1 MNASALSTREVTWV
15 TTALLLAL
23 LPHMQR
29 FPLILS
35 LAFVG
40 AALWRV
46 LGAMQRLPLPDRE
59 HVVLWIGKQFVAI
72 LAFVSIYIAYHGQLG
87 REAGVELLA
96 ALLGLKLLEMRGARD
111 YYIVTFLCYFLV
123 VTNFFYSQTIATA
136 IYMLF
141 VVVGATTVLIQF
153 NTPREYQ
160 HSFGMFKHA
169 AAMTVQAMPLMLIA
183 FALFPRLPG
192 PLWGLPQD
200 AFDGVSGLS
209 EDMAVGQIARLGLS
223 DEIAFRVEFYGDEP
237 RTEDL
242 YWRGPV
248 LWYTNGRR
256 WTKGDAG
263 DGPPTLVERLGPNYR
278 YTLTLEPHSNR
289 WLMGLEMVTSAGF
302 EARRTSDHR
311 LLANRPVRRRIRY
324 DLNSTVDYRIMA
336 INASERRAALR
347 LPRGWHPRARELA
360 SDWALQARTPQ
371 EIVNAAL
378 TMFRGNDF
386 YYSLTPPLLP
396 EDAVD
401 EFLFDTREGFCEH
414 FAASFVVLMRAAG
427 IPARV
432 VTGYQGGEYNTVGDY
447 MVVRQRDAHAWAEV
461 YFDDRGWVRIDP
473 TAAVAPERVSLGI
486 GDLLPRRATLSPFAR
501 SAVASAFWKRLR
513 DSWDAVTYSWN
524 QWVLGYT
531 PQRQRRLLDELGLE
545 DWDYGNL
552 VIALTLV
559 LAAAAV
565 ALGVLLLRAE
575 HIAVDPA
582 LRAYQRFCRKLD
594 RLGFDRHPSEAP
606 LAFARRVTQA
616 RADLAAE
623 VFAITRLYTQIRYG
637 RIVIDPRRRR
647 ARVAEFRPTRRR

>member
-1 MNASALSTREVTWV
+1 MNASTLSTREVVWV

-23 LPHMQR
+23 LPHMER
-29 FPLILS
+29 FPLMLS

-40 AALWRV
+40 CALWRV

-59 HVVLWIGKQFVAI
+59 HVVLWVGKQFVAV
-72 LAFVSIYIAYHGQLG
+72 LAFISIYIAYHGQLG

-96 ALLGLKLLEMRGARD
+96 ALLGLKLLEMRGERD
-111 YYIVTFLCYFLV
+111 YYVVTFLCYFLV

-136 IYMLF
+136 LYMLF
-141 VVVGATTVLIQF
+141 VVVAATTVLIQF
-153 NTPREYQ
+153 NTPHEYR
-160 HSFGMFKHA
+160 HPLGMFKHA
-169 AAMTVQAMPLMLIA
+169 GAMTVQAMPLMLIA
-183 FALFPRLPG
+183 FVLFPRLPG

-200 AFDGVSGLS
+200 AFDAVSGLS

-223 DEIAFRVEFYGDEP
+223 DEIAFRVEFHGDEP
-237 RTEDL
+237 RAENL

-248 LWYTNGRR
+248 LWNTNGRR
-256 WTKGDAG
+256 WTAGDAG
-263 DGPPTLVERLGPNYR
+263 NGPPAPVETLGQNYR
-278 YTLTLEPHSNR
+278 YTLTLEPHRDR
-289 WLMGLEMVTSAGF
+289 WLMGLEMVTSAGY
-302 EARRTSDHR
+302 EARRTSDYR

-324 DLNSTVDYRIMA
+324 DLNSTVDYRISA
-336 INASERRAALR
+336 ITATERRAALR

-360 SDWALQARTPQ
+360 GDWAARARTPQ
-371 EIVNAAL
+371 EVVNAAL
-378 TMFRGNDF
+378 TMFRENEF

-396 EDAVD
+396 DDSVD
-401 EFLFDTREGFCEH
+401 EFLFDTQEGFCEH

-461 YFDDRGWVRIDP
+461 YFDDRGWVRVDP

-486 GDLLPRRATLSPFAR
+486 GDLLPRRTTLSPFAR
-501 SAVASAFWKRLR
+501 SAVASAFWERVR

-531 PQRQRRLLDELGLE
+531 PQRQRRLLDELGFE

-552 VIALTLV
+552 VITLTLV
-559 LAAAAV
+559 LAVVTVTLA
-565 ALGVLLLRAE
+565 VLLLRAE
-575 HIAVDPA
+575 QVAADPA
-582 LRAYQRFCRKLD
+582 LRAYLRFCGKLD
-594 RLGFDRHPSEAP
+594 RVGLDRRSSEAP
-606 LAFARRVTQA
+606 LAFARRVTHA

-623 VFAITRLYTQIRYG
+623 VFAITRLYTAIRYG
-637 RIVIDPRRRR
+637 RVVIDPRRLS
-647 ARVAEFRPTRRR
+647 ARVAEFKPKRRR